1 MRLNL
6 TAVRPRAW
14 TRLALAGAIAAS
26 AVSLAACGSS
36 GSSGGSTSSATAG
49 SNTAASATHAS
60 VANTTSSGSKAT
72 GSPVDL
78 WALAPL
84 SSSVGNVPG
93 APAGVRIAARY
104 LNGHGGLGRAHHAVV
119 VRTCDTQG
127 TPQGEVQCAQQ
138 AVADKKAVAAVNPI
152 ELYNP
157 NALTATLQKGG
168 LAAVN
173 PYISTTQQLTN
184 PINFPIVA
192 AYFAGAACSTLTAKA
207 TGDKRVGY
215 AQINLPT
222 SEQGDAYAAGVAR
235 KAGLT
240 VAGTVTIPV
249 TTTDLSTYI
258 QQLLNDNPQIVVLN
272 MQPGLVAQFVQAAA
286 QLGANWTYCAQDGIT
301 EWQQLVGLG
310 SRADSFYFAA
320 MVPQVTQP
328 GSAIVNTFRS
338 QAQAEYAAGDKAASL
353 DPSQEPGDAF
363 TAWLAMQVVDQV
375 TQHMPGAI
383 TRAGFLHKL
392 AHSTVHLRGALP
404 TIDFAKPDP
413 MPQFR
418 RLFNTTLFLD
428 KWNPS
433 TKTEDPVSS
442 VKPEVFGR

>member
-1 MRLNL
+1 
-6 TAVRPRAW
+6 VR
-14 TRLALAGAIAAS
+14 T
-26 AVSLAACGSS
+26 
-36 GSSGGSTSSATAG
+36 
-49 SNTAASATHAS
+49 
-60 VANTTSSGSKAT
+60 
-72 GSPVDL
+72 
-78 WALAPL
+78 
-84 SSSVGNVPG
+84 
-93 APAGVRIAARY
+93 AARY
-104 LNGHGGLGRAHHAVV
+104 INAHGGLGLAHHAIV

-152 ELYNP
+152 EIYNP

-192 AYFAGAACSTLTAKA
+192 AYLSGTACSTLTAKA
-207 TGDKRVGY
+207 TGDKRIGY

-258 QQLLNDNPQIVVLN
+258 QQLLDDNPQIVVLN

-310 SRADSFYFAA
+310 SKVDSFYFAA
-320 MVPQVTQP
+320 TVPQVTQP
-328 GSAIVNTFRS
+328 GSAIVNRFRS
-338 QAQAEYAAGDKAASL
+338 QAQAEDASGDKAASL
-353 DPSQEPGDAF
+353 DPSQEPGNAF

-375 TQHMPGAI
+375 TQHMPGTI

-392 AHSTVHLRGALP
+392 AHSTVHLPGALP
-404 TIDFAKPDP
+404 TIDFAKPNP
-413 MPQFR
+413 LPQFR
-418 RLFNTTLFLD
+418 RLFNTRLFLD